1 MQFRSALVL
10 ALALVAGFYL
20 ISQSI
25 VRFKTLERAVSVKG
39 LAEKEV
45 NADVVLWPITYQRAQ
60 NDLITLYAE
69 LESDHKRIIDFLLK
83 SGFRHEELSVSAPAV
98 TDKLAQD
105 YGSGDRIKYRYNAT
119 QTLTIYTTDI
129 DLARRSMTQIAE
141 LGKEGITFL
150 QYNYENHTEFLFTNL
165 NEVKPEMIREATS
178 NARSAAQQFAA
189 DSQSSLGKIKS
200 AQQGQFTITPRDSN
214 TPHIMKVRVVST
226 VEYYLSD

>member
-105 YGSGDRIKYRYNAT
+105 YGSGGRIKYRYNAT